1 MINNVDY
8 IKLLSESWA
17 NCGVN
22 SGDILLVH
30 SNIKRTLVKAR
41 QAGFK
46 LTPDDVLDSFLECV
60 GSSGT
65 LILPLFNF
73 DFPT

>member
-1 MINNVDY
+1 MTNNVDY
-8 IKLLSESWA
+8 IKQLSESWA

-41 QAGFK
+41 RAGVQ
-46 LTPDDVLDSFLECV
+46 LTPDDVLELNRLL
-60 GSSGT
+60 G
-65 LILPLFNF
+65 
-73 DFPT
+73 